1 MENPHIPAIEGGVS
15 RQARIIQ
22 ALWLLLAVA
31 TTALYA
37 VPVATQW
44 VDLNT
49 ICRPVSACAP
59 FQLDVASARTL
70 SQHGISMGMFA
81 IFTAAVWAAGW
92 VIWYGLGALII
103 WRKPQDRGAVL
114 SAFFLVTFL
123 LLVSSLAGFI
133 PTSSLADLQPILWI
147 VPFSAL
153 LLFGLLFPDG
163 HFAPRWTRW
172 LAVSGI
178 LVTIASSGQ
187 DSVLSVIPVLLFPIT
202 IVCVQT
208 YRFRRV
214 STWAQRQ
221 QTKWALS
228 GLVVGILGFFALIFT
243 TFKFGSA
250 QNQDGSLFGGFTGA
264 LGVGSISII
273 PVFLGIAV
281 LRSRLWDIDRIIS
294 RALLYIT
301 LSVTLGA
308 IYIGSV
314 VGLQALIRVVA
325 GGSSTLAI
333 AVSTL
338 AIAALFGPLR
348 RRIQIA
354 IDRRFYRHKYDAALT
369 LAAFTSHLRDEV
381 DLGHLQDALVSV
393 VNETMQPAHVSL
405 WLPGASREVGS

>member
-1 MENPHIPAIEGGVS
+1 
-15 RQARIIQ
+15 
-22 ALWLLLAVA
+22 
-31 TTALYA
+31 
-37 VPVATQW
+37 
-44 VDLNT
+44 
-49 ICRPVSACAP
+49 
-59 FQLDVASARTL
+59 
-70 SQHGISMGMFA
+70 
-81 IFTAAVWAAGW
+81 
-92 VIWYGLGALII
+92 
-103 WRKPQDRGAVL
+103 
-114 SAFFLVTFL
+114 
-123 LLVSSLAGFI
+123 
-133 PTSSLADLQPILWI
+133 
-147 VPFSAL
+147 
-153 LLFGLLFPDG
+153 
-163 HFAPRWTRW
+163 
-172 LAVSGI
+172 
-178 LVTIASSGQ
+178 
-187 DSVLSVIPVLLFPIT
+187 
-202 IVCVQT
+202 
-208 YRFRRV
+208 
-214 STWAQRQ
+214 
-221 QTKWALS
+221 
-228 GLVVGILGFFALIFT
+228 
-243 TFKFGSA
+243 
-250 QNQDGSLFGGFTGA
+250 
-264 LGVGSISII
+264 
-273 PVFLGIAV
+273 V